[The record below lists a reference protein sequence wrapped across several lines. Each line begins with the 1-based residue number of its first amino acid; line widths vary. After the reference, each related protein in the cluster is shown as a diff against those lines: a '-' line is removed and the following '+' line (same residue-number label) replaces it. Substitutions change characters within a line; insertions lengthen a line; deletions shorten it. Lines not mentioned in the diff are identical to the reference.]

1 MLFPGLKGTASD
13 QIQWCDILRP
23 STPLKTEGL
32 MKPASKLN
40 NLQVLRAF
48 AAVSVALY
56 HTFYILPGMQI
67 FGSFGVD
74 VFFVISGYIMARIL
88 HKSPDFFLRRRI
100 IRIVPPYWLFTFL
113 IYVVALVAPQLLHT
127 TRATSMELVKSLF
140 FIPYAKPLPGG
151 GKLIQPL
158 LGVGWTLSFEM
169 LFYLSLAVGLAIS
182 RKKAVWIGVGIVL
195 AALMTSF
202 AFAARSDI
210 AQFFA
215 HSNMLEFIFGV
226 LAYYVCREIHAASA
240 RRMRIPALGLCIAS
254 VLALICFQGLLPAS
268 FLSTAPNALLLGIP
282 SFILIVSATILS
294 IAGWDTNVA
303 PLILIGD
310 ASYMLYLVHFFCI
323 YGIDRILAARWH
335 WLRVSAPIG
344 AITGI
349 SLSILVAIA
358 LHLLIE
364 RPTLNA
370 LLRKFGGNRPA
381 TELPPVHLPG

>member
-1 MLFPGLKGTASD
+1 
-13 QIQWCDILRP
+13 
-23 STPLKTEGL
+23 

-254 VLALICFQGLLPAS
+254 VLALICFQGLLFFWVFRHS
-268 FLSTAPNALLLGIP
+268 F
-282 SFILIVSATILS
+282 
-294 IAGWDTNVA
+294 
-303 PLILIGD
+303 
-310 ASYMLYLVHFFCI
+310 
-323 YGIDRILAARWH
+323 
-335 WLRVSAPIG
+335 
-344 AITGI
+344 
-349 SLSILVAIA
+349 
-358 LHLLIE
+358 
-364 RPTLNA
+364 
-370 LLRKFGGNRPA
+370 
-381 TELPPVHLPG
+381 